1 MEIHV
6 NDIVIVGKEVL
17 TVWYVS
23 DQHFKAKETEQIYE
37 VKDISTVL
45 YRHTKPSGCPTTR
58 IEQEQTFETLL
69 DLFWKDYRAFLLEK
83 DSKYGSL
90 YLNPLNKLIKLSS
103 KDRILSR
110 LEEKLGRLLNGNLDD
125 NTLDDILG
133 LLIHLK
139 VAIQNK

>member
-1 MEIHV
+1 MEATRTKKGTMEVVGNELHQQ
-6 NDIVIVGKEVL
+6 NDFAE
-17 TVWYVS
+17 
-23 DQHFKAKETEQIYE
+23 IYE

-69 DLFWKDYRAFLLEK
+69 DLFWRDYRAFLLEK

-139 VAIQNK
+139 VAQQNK